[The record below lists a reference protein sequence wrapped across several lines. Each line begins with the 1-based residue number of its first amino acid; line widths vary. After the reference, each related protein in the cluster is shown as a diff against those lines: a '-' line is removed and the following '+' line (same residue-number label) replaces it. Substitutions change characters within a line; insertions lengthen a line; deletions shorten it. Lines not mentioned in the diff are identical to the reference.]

1 MSDPRGSRRA
11 PGGYRTSILGRV
23 DWACWLAALGFLIL
37 TVVAFAVQFAPLGI
51 IAVILAIG
59 LVTFDSWV
67 NRPKGPRAARRQ
79 ADTGWRTSGGRD
91 TGWRSGVRGQQTPP
105 PPRAPG
111 RPAQD
116 FRGGG
121 FRPNPGQPPPRRQP
135 PQAQPQRGQ
144 LGQPPRQQPPR
155 QPGPLPGQPP
165 QAQPPRPPFRPA
177 PPGSAGGGDQD
188 FRARR

>member
-1 MSDPRGSRRA
+1 MPDPRGSRRA

-51 IAVILAIG
+51 IAAILAVG
-59 LVTFDSWV
+59 LVAFDSWV
-67 NRPKGPRAARRQ
+67 NRPKGPRAARRS
-79 ADTGWRTSGGRD
+79 AGRAD

-105 PPRAPG
+105 PPRAP
-111 RPAQD
+111 AQN

-121 FRPNPGQPPPRRQP
+121 FRPNPQQPPPRRQP
-135 PQAQPQRGQ
+135 PQGQPQRRQMGQ
-144 LGQPPRQQPPR
+144 QPPRQQPPR
-155 QPGPLPGQPP
+155 QQGQLPGQP
-165 QAQPPRPPFRPA
+165 QRGVQQGQPPRPPFRPA
-177 PPGSAGGGDQD
+177 PPGSSGGDQD